1 VAKHSAALL
10 VYRLN
15 PGAGLEVLIAHM
27 GGPFWA
33 GKDDRAWSIPK
44 GECEEGEDPLATARR
59 EFEEELGSPPPD
71 GDVISLGAQRQPS
84 GKVITTY
91 AVQGDVDLS
100 GFRSNTFTMEW
111 PPRSGR
117 VQEFPEMD
125 RAEWMSV
132 ERAIQKLV
140 KGQVPILD
148 ALREHLASGFRQ

>member
-1 VAKHSAALL
+1 VAKSSAALL

-15 PGAGLEVLIAHM
+15 ADAGLEVLIAHM

-33 GKDDRAWSIPK
+33 NKDDGAWSIPK

-71 GDVISLGAQRQPS
+71 GDVISLGEQRQPS

-91 AVQGDVDLS
+91 AVQGNVDLS

-111 PPRSGR
+111 PPRSGQVR
-117 VQEFPEMD
+117 EFPEMD

-132 ERAIQKLV
+132 ERASQKLV
-140 KGQVPILD
+140 KGQVPILEV
-148 ALREHLASGFRQ
+148 LRRQTKA